1 MSEPSNA
8 VQKAIYVALTAG
20 SPSPVSAPVFDHVPQ
35 KQEYPYVVIDAQ
47 ETAEDDHLT
56 EQLDERFVYL
66 SVWSRQRGQKE
77 VNTLMGQIH
86 DALHQQRFSMDT
98 GRMVNCLVIRKRSGL
113 DADGVSYQGS
123 VTVKIRTEH

>member
-8 VQKAIYVALTAG
+8 VQKAIYQALTVG
-20 SPSPVSAPVFDHVPQ
+20 SPSPVSATVYDHVPQ
-35 KQEYPYVVIDAQ
+35 KTDYPYVVIDAQ
-47 ETAEDDHLT
+47 ETVEDDHLT
-56 EQLDERFVYL
+56 EQLDERFIYL

-86 DALHQQRFSMDT
+86 EALHQQRFSMDT

-113 DADGVSYQGS
+113 DQMGS
-123 VTVKIRTEH
+123 RTWGM

>member
-8 VQKAIYVALTAG
+8 VQKAIYQALTVG
-20 SPSPVSAPVFDHVPQ
+20 SPSPVAASVYDHVPQ
-35 KQEYPYVVIDAQ
+35 NASYPYVVIDAQ

-56 EQLDERFVYL
+56 EQLDERFLYL

-77 VNTLMGQIH
+77 VNALMGQIH

-98 GRMVNCLVIRKRSGL
+98 GRMVNCLVIRKRTNLDSDGITYSGH
-113 DADGVSYQGS
+113 
-123 VTVKIRTEH
+123 VTVKVRTEH